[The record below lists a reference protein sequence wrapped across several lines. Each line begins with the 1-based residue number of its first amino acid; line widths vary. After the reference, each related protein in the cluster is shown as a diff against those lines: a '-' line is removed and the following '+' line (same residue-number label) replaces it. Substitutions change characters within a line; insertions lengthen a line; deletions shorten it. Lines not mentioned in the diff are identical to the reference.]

1 MPLNRKELVR
11 QQNPTIECYDPDSFL
26 SVGNGNFAYTVDCT
40 GLQTVLHER
49 EGKTPLC
56 TMSTWGMH
64 CYPGKEVPHYE
75 QLKLKQYQAD
85 GRKVGYMSDSKG
97 QDSLFNDLRVN
108 PHRFN
113 LAHIGL
119 HSPQG
124 IAAGD
129 LSAVSQ

>member
-1 MPLNRKELVR
+1 
-11 QQNPTIECYDPDSFL
+11 
-26 SVGNGNFAYTVDCT
+26 
-40 GLQTVLHER
+40 
-49 EGKTPLC
+49 
-56 TMSTWGMH
+56 MSTWGMH

-75 QLKLKQYQAD
+75 QLKLKQYQAG

-119 HSPQG
+119 YSPQG